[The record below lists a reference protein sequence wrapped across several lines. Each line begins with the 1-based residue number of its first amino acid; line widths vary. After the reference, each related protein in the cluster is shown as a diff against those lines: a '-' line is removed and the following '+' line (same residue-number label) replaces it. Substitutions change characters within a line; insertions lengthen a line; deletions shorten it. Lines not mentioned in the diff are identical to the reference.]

1 MFLRAALGETTD
13 SVVEMQDKLIT
24 GVHNKARQRRE
35 DILRATEEARR
46 RAVEVLEEVGSLVLD
61 ESIPDAELR
70 RDIFAR
76 LPRTDMELLVEGCR
90 HLREGDD
97 GSHLRFVTHW
107 YPYTR
112 RYSPKLLEVT
122 PFRFISDP
130 ALGKAVAH
138 LKEINRDQR
147 RKLTTEAPTGFLPR
161 RWAKYVTARDRGEP
175 PTVARPYYELALL
188 TTLNERLKSG
198 DVTVTH
204 SRRWT
209 DFEDYLIPRA
219 TWAKEREQHYAQV
232 GSASAGRAI
241 PRSAPGTAGG
251 RHC

>member
-1 MFLRAALGETTD
+1 
-13 SVVEMQDKLIT
+13 
-24 GVHNKARQRRE
+24 
-35 DILRATEEARR
+35 
-46 RAVEVLEEVGSLVLD
+46 
-61 ESIPDAELR
+61 
-70 RDIFAR
+70 
-76 LPRTDMELLVEGCR
+76 MELLVEGCR

-130 ALGKAVAH
+130 ALG
-138 LKEINRDQR
+138 NRDQR

-161 RWAKYVTARDRGEP
+161 RWAKYVTARDKGEP

-219 TWAKEREQHYAQV
+219 TWPK
-232 GSASAGRAI
+232 SASNTTPIWVCLCRASNTSFSSGHSWRPSLLKWTAEYPETRPFPSMRKKASSI
-241 PRSAPGTAGG
+241 SPRRKGPTSPTGQNAQGAHRITAAAHVTGG
-251 RHC
+251 RPHRHGPPHRLPAPLPSLRRGRIALARR

>member
-1 MFLRAALGETTD
+1 M
-13 SVVEMQDKLIT
+13 
-24 GVHNKARQRRE
+24 HNKARQRRE
-35 DILRATEEARR
+35 EILRATQEARGR
-46 RAVEVLEEVGSLVLD
+46 VVEALEEVGTLVLD

-76 LPRTDMELLVEGCR
+76 LPSTDMELLVEGCR

-97 GSHLRFVTHW
+97 GSHLRFITHW
-107 YPYTR
+107 YPYTC

-122 PFRFISDP
+122 PFRFVSDP

-161 RWAKYVTARDRGEP
+161 RWAKYVTGRDKGES
-175 PTVARPYYELALL
+175 PTVARPYYEMALL

-209 DFEDYLIPRA
+209 DFEDYLIPRV
-219 TWAKEREQHYAQV
+219 TWAKEREQHYAKLGLPLQQRFCR
-232 GSASAGRAI
+232 GR
-241 PRSAPGTAGG
+241 
-251 RHC
+251 